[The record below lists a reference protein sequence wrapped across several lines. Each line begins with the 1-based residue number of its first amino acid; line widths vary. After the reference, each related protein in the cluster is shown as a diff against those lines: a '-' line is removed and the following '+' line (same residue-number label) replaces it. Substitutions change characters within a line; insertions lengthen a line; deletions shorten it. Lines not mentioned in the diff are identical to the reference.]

1 MAAQWLDAFRR
12 ARYSDVAV
20 GFSTVGPHREDL
32 SVTISGFEARSY
44 GSQGQQ
50 RSAVLALKLAEA
62 TLLQDVT
69 GEKPVAFL
77 DDVMSELD
85 TSRQDYILN
94 HIEGWQVFITCCE
107 PSAALKNTAAK
118 VFRVKQGVISE

>member
-1 MAAQWLDAFRR
+1 M
-12 ARYSDVAV
+12 
-20 GFSTVGPHREDL
+20 
-32 SVTISGFEARSY
+32 
-44 GSQGQQ
+44 
-50 RSAVLALKLAEA
+50 LALKLAEA
-62 TLLQDVT
+62 TLLEEVT

-107 PSAALKNTAAK
+107 PSAALKDTAAK
-118 VFRVKQGVISE
+118 VFSVKQGVISE